1 MATDT
6 VTIAQFIK
14 ANRIGLMAEWADG
27 NPNMTDDSRSMDHWK
42 VVLIRRIPG
51 RTGRQMTTFF
61 SKGRGHGGAKPTAD
75 EVLDCFASDAASIEN
90 AQGFEDWA
98 SEFGYDPDSRKAE
111 RAFKACEHQAKRLHN
126 FLGDD
131 LYDQLLW
138 HTERL

>member
-6 VTIAQFIK
+6 VTIDQFVTD
-14 ANRIGLMAEWADG
+14 NRISMTAERTDR
-27 NPNMTDDSRSMDHWK
+27 NPNIEDSRSMDHWK
-42 VVLIRRIPG
+42 VTLGIRRHQARP
-51 RTGRQMTTFF
+51 RQMTLVF
-61 SKGRGHGGAKPTAD
+61 SQGYGHHGAEPKVSS
-75 EVLDCFASDAASIEN
+75 VLDCLASDSASIEN

-111 RAFKACEHQAKRLHN
+111 RAFKACEHQAKRLRN